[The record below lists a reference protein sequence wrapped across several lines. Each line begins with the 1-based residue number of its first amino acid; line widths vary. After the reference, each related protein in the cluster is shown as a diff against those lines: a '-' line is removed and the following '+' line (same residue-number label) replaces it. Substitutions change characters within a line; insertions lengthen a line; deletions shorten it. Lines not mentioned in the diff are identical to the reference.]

1 MTNEILVE
9 NSILKK
15 QRQALINAFN
25 ESTRDIQGLPR
36 LSISDKMD
44 ILGILAKHMDEVVDE
59 YPVIKNLM

>member
-1 MTNEILVE
+1 MITGILAE
-9 NSILKK
+9 NDVLKK

-44 ILGILAKHMDEVVDE
+44 VLGILAEHMKEVVDE